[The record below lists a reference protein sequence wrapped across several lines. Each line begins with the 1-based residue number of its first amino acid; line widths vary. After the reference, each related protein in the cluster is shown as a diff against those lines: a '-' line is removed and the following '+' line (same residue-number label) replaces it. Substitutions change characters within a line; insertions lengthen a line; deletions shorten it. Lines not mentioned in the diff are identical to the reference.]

1 MTDPNPIA
9 TLREL
14 HRIHRQLSDLRDRQ
28 QRGPRQVAAQRASF
42 QKLESELEAQRQA
55 LKAARMA
62 ADQKQLQL
70 KSGEAKIADLQ
81 NKLNAASS
89 NREYQALQEQIA
101 ADRMANSV
109 LEDEILEALGK
120 IDDMQR
126 ELKEFE
132 QRVARARDEVVK
144 VEQAVAEQA
153 QHIHYD
159 LTRLEAEL
167 RQVEAMLSKEFA
179 DIYHRLIHS
188 KGSDGLAQA
197 EGEVCGGCY
206 QKIPPNRFNQ
216 LRLGHA
222 ITCGSCGRLLYL
234 PEDMAPFRR

>member
-1 MTDPNPIA
+1 MTDPNAIA

-14 HRIHRQLSDLRDRQ
+14 HRIHRQLSDLRERQ
-28 QRGPRQVAAQRASF
+28 QRGPKQVAAQRASF
-42 QKLESELEAQRQA
+42 QKLEAELEAQRSA

-70 KSGEAKIADLQ
+70 KTGEAKIADLQ

-132 QRVARARDEVVK
+132 QRVARAREEVVK

-153 QHIHYD
+153 QLIQQD

-167 RQVEAMLSKEFA
+167 RRVEGTLSREFA

-206 QKIPPNRFNQ
+206 QQIPPNRFNQ
-216 LRLGHA
+216 LVMGHA

-234 PEDMAPFRR
+234 PEDRGPMRR